1 MQTEY
6 MIKNFSLLVLCFL
19 IWLNSFILGLDIE
32 ALALTFGGSFCG
44 AFLLAYFRRDKSR
57 SETLFKIASATLS
70 GIICGSALIEYLQVT
85 SKSYLIF
92 YHFISALVSLIIV
105 GALLSFSE
113 KNAKEI
119 IITIGERVFNFAPKK
134 SNRIY
139 DRKQEIESIETEQTE
154 IKITK
159 EDK

>member
-6 MIKNFSLLVLCFL
+6 MIKNLSLLTICFF
-19 IWLNSFILGLDIE
+19 IWLNSYILGLDIE
-32 ALALTFGGSFCG
+32 SIALTFGGSFSG

-57 SETLFKIASATLS
+57 SEMLFKIASATLS
-70 GIICGSALIEYLQVT
+70 GIVCGSALIEYMQVT

-92 YHFISALVSLIIV
+92 YYFISALISLVII

-119 IITIGERVFNFAPKK
+119 IITIGERIFNFAPKNK
-134 SNRIY
+134 NQIY
-139 DRKQEIESIETEQTE
+139 GSKQEIESIETKQTE